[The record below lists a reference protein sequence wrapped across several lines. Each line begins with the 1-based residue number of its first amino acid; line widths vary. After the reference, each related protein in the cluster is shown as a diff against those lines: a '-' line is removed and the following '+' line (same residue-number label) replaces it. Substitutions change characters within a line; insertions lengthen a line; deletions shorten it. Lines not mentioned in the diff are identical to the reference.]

1 MPLLINLEDKMIK
14 ECKVVMQ
21 NSFSSVVLF
30 DGIKVQIP
38 TSFVNDGVAFV
49 KCEDGF
55 YSVTSKEDYEKF
67 LNSKTKKQS
76 KKTKEFAIDLDN
88 KVVESEAVKDK
99 ADEISE

>member
-1 MPLLINLEDKMIK
+1 MIK

-30 DGIKVQIP
+30 DGVNVQIP

-55 YSVTSKEDYEKF
+55 YSVVSKEDYEKF
-67 LNSKTKKQS
+67 LNLKTKKQS
-76 KKTKEFAIDLDN
+76 KNTKETEIDLSE
-88 KVVESEAVKDK
+88 KVVESEAVKDET
-99 ADEISE
+99 DEVSE